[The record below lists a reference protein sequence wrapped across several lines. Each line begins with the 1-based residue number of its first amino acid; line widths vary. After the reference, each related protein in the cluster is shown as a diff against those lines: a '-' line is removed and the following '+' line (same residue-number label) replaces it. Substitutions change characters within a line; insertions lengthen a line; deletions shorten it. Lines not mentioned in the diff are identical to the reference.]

1 MLYAKGNIVVI
12 DDFAHHPTAVKETF
26 LGLREAINPER
37 TIIIFE
43 PRTNTSRRKVFQED
57 YEEVLSLADEV
68 FIKKS
73 PLLEKVPPQ
82 ERLDLESLI
91 QGIRR
96 RGKKANLV
104 ENGLLPLNQTG
115 EKTLIVFM
123 SSQFMREE
131 IHNLLGLL
139 KSYV

>member
-1 MLYAKGNIVVI
+1 
-12 DDFAHHPTAVKETF
+12 
-26 LGLREAINPER
+26 
-37 TIIIFE
+37 
-43 PRTNTSRRKVFQED
+43 
-57 YEEVLSLADEV
+57 V

-73 PLLEKVPPQ
+73 PLLKKVLPH
-82 ERLDLESLI
+82 ERFDLERLI

-96 RGKKANLV
+96 RGKKAYLL
-104 ENGLLPLNQTG
+104 ENGFLPLNQTG

-139 KSYV
+139 KSYA